1 MFTMKNERES
11 KYWDCNS
18 STFNFLNSPLQESLG
33 LNPVMIVYDLF
44 WESIS
49 AIKTVSFREM

>member
-1 MFTMKNERES
+1 MNNERES
-11 KYWDCNS
+11 MYWDCNG
-18 STFNFLNSPLQESLG
+18 STFNFLNSPLHESLG

-49 AIKTVSFREM
+49 AIKTVSFIEM